1 MDSSQLAIPVYPLVV
16 QHNALVNAR
25 FSLSELE
32 GRLFLAMLSRIGRED
47 RQFIACRVPIV
58 ELAVDKN
65 SSHSIYDRVK
75 QMLKDFS
82 TRSVLIDKPQSRVRK
97 AGAEPDYKTIPLL
110 AYAEYCGGEGEIE
123 ARFNDLLMPY
133 LLELRDN
140 FTKAE
145 LIQLLK
151 LKSPVSHRIYWL
163 LREYAHFGKRTIGL
177 RELREVLGLANAP
190 AYDRW
195 DNFRARVL
203 DKAQE
208 ELADTDLPFTYE
220 PIKARSNGPVQE
232 VRFIFTIRQQLPAAS
247 EKPVE
252 PDTWQALLAGI
263 GVATKS
269 IAVIKKHL
277 EDKQYDEGYIRFV
290 VAKVQQQAQKG
301 KVQKVGGAVY
311 KALVEGY
318 LLTDYSRAQSKELVV
333 PKPKPKAKPMTNQ
346 QRQKLLSE
354 LEDLR
359 TSYSFVQ
366 TAPIYTNETRPEV
379 LNRIQANIKAVEQ
392 RLAQLSF

>member
-47 RQFIACRVPIV
+47 KQFTACRVPIV

-65 SSHSIYDRVK
+65 SSHSIYERVK

-82 TRSVLIDKPQSRVRK
+82 TRSVLIDKPQSRARK

-163 LREYAHFGKRTIGL
+163 LREYANFGKRTVGL

-203 DKAQE
+203 DKAQV

-220 PIKARSNGPVQE
+220 PVKSRSNGPVQE
-232 VRFIFTIRQQLPAAS
+232 VRFLFTIRQQLPAAS
-247 EKPVE
+247 EKLSE
-252 PDTWQALLAGI
+252 PDSWQAMLAEV

-269 IAVIKKHL
+269 IAVIKQHL
-277 EDKQYDEGYIRFV
+277 EDKRYDEGYVRFV
-290 VAKVQQQAQKG
+290 VAKVQQQAQEG

-318 LLTDYSRAQSKELVV
+318 LLTDYSRTKSKELVAARV
-333 PKPKPKAKPMTNQ
+333 RPKAKPVTNQ
-346 QRQKLLSE
+346 QRQKMQGE

-359 TSYSFVQ
+359 KSYSFAQ
-366 TAPIYTNETRPEV
+366 TTPIYTTETRPEV
-379 LNRIQANIKAVEQ
+379 LSQIQAAIKSVEQ